1 MPAGTSGRHN
11 QHFPVTA
18 SVTWIAAD
26 IEPHAPSQAED
37 DSEMATITAAMVKDL
52 RESTGAGMMDCKAAL
67 TESDGDMQAA
77 QDWLRKKGLSKA
89 AKKAGRV
96 AAEGLIAALTK
107 DTKGV
112 VVEVN
117 SETDFVARNEHF
129 QGLVKMIAQV
139 ALDVGADLEK
149 IKAAKVGNV
158 TVETAIADAIA
169 TIGENMTLR
178 RAAALEVGKGVVSS
192 YVHNAVVEGAG
203 KMGVIV
209 ALESPGKAD
218 ELAVLGK
225 QLAMHV
231 AAANP
236 LAIDPT
242 GLDPATV
249 KREKDVLADKYRQQ
263 GKPENVIEKIVE
275 SGLKTYYKEV
285 CLLEQAFIHD
295 SGKSVAQAIKEA
307 EGRVGGPIK
316 VAGFLRYALGEGIE
330 KQESDFA
337 AEVAAASGQK

>member
-1 MPAGTSGRHN
+1 
-11 QHFPVTA
+11 
-18 SVTWIAAD
+18 
-26 IEPHAPSQAED
+26 
-37 DSEMATITAAMVKDL
+37 MATITAAMVKDL

-67 TESDGDMQAA
+67 TETAGDMQAA

-96 AAEGLIAALTK
+96 AAEGLIGALTSG
-107 DTKGV
+107 TKGV
-112 VVEVN
+112 LVEVN
-117 SETDFVARNEHF
+117 SETDFVARNGQF

-139 ALDVGADLEK
+139 GLEVGADVEK
-149 IKAAKVGNV
+149 IKAAKVGNA
-158 TVETAIADAIA
+158 TVETAISEAIA

-178 RAAALEVGKGVVSS
+178 RAAQLAVGKGVVSS
-192 YVHNAVVEGAG
+192 YVHNAVIEGAG

-209 ALESPGKAD
+209 ALESSGKVD
-218 ELAVLGK
+218 ELSHLGR

-236 LAIDPT
+236 LAIDPA
-242 GLDPATV
+242 GLGPDLI

-295 SGKSVAQAIKEA
+295 TGKSVAQAVKEA
-307 EGRVGGPIK
+307 EGKIG
-316 VAGFLRYALGEGIE
+316 AGVKIAAFVRYALGEGIE
-330 KQESDFA
+330 KQETDFA
-337 AEVAAASGQK
+337 AEVAAASGKK

>member
-1 MPAGTSGRHN
+1 MADTK
-11 QHFPVTA
+11 
-18 SVTWIAAD
+18 AAQV
-26 IEPHAPSQAED
+26 A
-37 DSEMATITAAMVKDL
+37 ITAAMVKDL

-67 TESDGDMQAA
+67 TETAGDMTAA

-89 AKKAGRV
+89 AKKARRV
-96 AAEGLIAALTK
+96 AAEGLIGVLTK
-107 DTKGV
+107 GNKGV

-117 SETDFVARNEHF
+117 SETDFVARNEQF
-129 QGLVKMIAQV
+129 QGLVKMVAQV
-139 ALDVGADLEK
+139 AFDVGADVEK
-149 IKAAKVGNV
+149 VKAAKVGSV

-169 TIGENMTLR
+169 TIGENMSLR
-178 RAAALEVGKGVVSS
+178 RAASLEVGQGVVSS
-192 YVHNAVVEGAG
+192 YVHGAVIDGAG
-203 KMGVIV
+203 KMGVMV
-209 ALESPGKAD
+209 ALESAGKAD
-218 ELAVLGK
+218 ELAALGR

-236 LAIDPT
+236 QALDPA
-242 GLDPATV
+242 GLDPVLV

-295 SGKSVAQAIKEA
+295 TGKSVAQAVKEA
-307 EGRVGGPIK
+307 EGKVGSPVKI
-316 VAGFLRYALGEGIE
+316 AGFVRYALGEGIE

-337 AEVAAASGQK
+337 AEVAAASGKK

>member
-1 MPAGTSGRHN
+1 LADGGERSGAPHSGRAKGRS
-11 QHFPVTA
+11 T
-18 SVTWIAAD
+18 
-26 IEPHAPSQAED
+26 
-37 DSEMATITAAMVKDL
+37 MATITAAMVKDL

-67 TESDGDMQAA
+67 TETGGDLTAA

-96 AAEGLIAALTK
+96 AAEGLIGALTSGK
-107 DTKGV
+107 RGV
-112 VVEVN
+112 LVEVN

-139 ALDVGADLEK
+139 ALDVGADVEK
-149 IKAAKVGNV
+149 IKAAKVGSI
-158 TVETAIADAIA
+158 TVEAAIADSVA
-169 TIGENMTLR
+169 TIGENQTLR
-178 RAAALEVGKGVVSS
+178 RAALLEVAQGVVSS
-192 YVHNAVVEGAG
+192 YVHGAVVEGAG

-218 ELAVLGK
+218 ELAVLGR

-236 LAIDPT
+236 QAVDPS
-242 GLDPATV
+242 GLDPELV

-263 GKPENVIEKIVE
+263 GKPENMIEKIVE

-295 SGKSVAQAIKEA
+295 SGKSVAQALKEA
-307 EGRVGGPIK
+307 EGKVGGAIK
-316 VAGFLRYALGEGIE
+316 VAGFVRYALGEGIE
-330 KQESDFA
+330 KEETDFA
-337 AEVAAASGQK
+337 AEVAAASGKK